1 MSAFGSIFPK
11 QDFIKSFLYKSN
23 YVSLISAK
31 IRIEG
36 GYCVVRVRFLAA
48 FCSLIGML
56 LQAFRRTPQKLR
68 VTVERITLRLPK
80 QQLELIDELV
90 SAGEFPSKSEA
101 IRAAV
106 RDLVDTRYDKLL
118 TRKER
123 ITHAI

>member
-1 MSAFGSIFPK
+1 M
-11 QDFIKSFLYKSN
+11 
-23 YVSLISAK
+23 
-31 IRIEG
+31 
-36 GYCVVRVRFLAA
+36 
-48 FCSLIGML
+48 
-56 LQAFRRTPQKLR
+56 
-68 VTVERITLRLPK
+68 ERITLRLPK
-80 QQLELIDELV
+80 QQLDLIDELV